1 MFPNPP
7 YFMIK
12 EKIFNILAYKFAG
25 ILGVRQPWDCFRRQ
39 IQNTECYN
47 WKVISSSLPNLVNN
61 LPAYTLASG
70 EVSIDASHCKSF
82 PIALI

>member
-1 MFPNPP
+1 
-7 YFMIK
+7 MIK
-12 EKIFNILAYKFAG
+12 EKKIFNILAYKFAG
-25 ILGVRQPWDCFRRQ
+25 ILGMRQPWDCFRGK

-47 WKVISSSLPNLVNN
+47 WKVISSSLSNLVNN
-61 LPAYTLASG
+61 FPTYTLDSG